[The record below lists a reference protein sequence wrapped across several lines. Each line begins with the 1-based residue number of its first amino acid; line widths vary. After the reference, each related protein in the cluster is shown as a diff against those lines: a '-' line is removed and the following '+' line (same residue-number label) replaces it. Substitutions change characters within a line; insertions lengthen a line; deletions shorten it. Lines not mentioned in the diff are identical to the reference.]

1 MPIVIIP
8 WSVNEITIIDSKI
21 SSTPGSY
28 LVHSRLWQTKHT
40 RSILIQQSKYYTY
53 MKFYDYILRYYFDF
67 KKEILVY
74 VTKG

>member
-21 SSTPGSY
+21 SSTPGY
-28 LVHSRLWQTKHT
+28 HLVYSRLWQTKHT
-40 RSILIQQSKYYTY
+40 RCILIQQSKYYTY

-67 KKEILVY
+67 KKDLLVY
-74 VTKG
+74 AM